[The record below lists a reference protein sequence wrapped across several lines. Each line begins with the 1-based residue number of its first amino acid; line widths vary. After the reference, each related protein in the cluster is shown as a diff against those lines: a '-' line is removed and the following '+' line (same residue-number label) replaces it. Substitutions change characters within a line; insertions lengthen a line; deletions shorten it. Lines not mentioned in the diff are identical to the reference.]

1 MIDLAYA
8 IGQTPGGGGGVGGF
22 SALIPLVLM
31 FAIFYFILI
40 RPQQKKQREQR
51 EMLKALK
58 TGDQIV
64 TAGGIYGTII
74 AIDENKVKLK
84 IAENVKVDVARSSV
98 SSRLGWEGE
107 KKGKEGKEGKEAS

>member
-8 IGQTPGGGGGVGGF
+8 AGQTPGGGGAPGAG
-22 SALIPLVLM
+22 SMLIPLVLM

-40 RPQQKKQREQR
+40 RPQQKKQREHR

-64 TAGGIYGTII
+64 TIGGIYGTIL
-74 AIDENKVKLK
+74 AIDETKVKLK
-84 IAENVKVDVARSSV
+84 IAENVKIDVTRSSIA
-98 SSRLGWEGE
+98 SRLGWEGE
-107 KKGKEGKEGKEAS
+107 KKGKEGS

>member
-8 IGQTPGGGGGVGGF
+8 MGQAPGGGGGAGGF
-22 SALIPLVLM
+22 SALIPLALM

-40 RPQQKKQREQR
+40 RPQQKKQREHR

-58 TGDQIV
+58 TGDQII

-74 AIDENKVKLK
+74 AIDETKVKLK
-84 IAENVKVDVARSSV
+84 IAENVKIDVTRSSIA
-98 SSRLGWEGE
+98 SRLGWEGE
-107 KKGKEGKEGKEAS
+107 KKGKEGS

>member
-1 MIDLAYA
+1 MINLAYA
-8 IGQTPGGGGGVGGF
+8 MGEAPGGGGGAGGF

-40 RPQQKKQREQR
+40 RPQQRKTREHR

-58 TGDQIV
+58 TGDQVV

-84 IAENVKVDVARSSV
+84 IAENVKIDVTRGSIA
-98 SSRLGWEGE
+98 SRVGWEGE
-107 KKGKEGKEGKEAS
+107 KKGKEAS

>member
-8 IGQTPGGGGGVGGF
+8 QVPGGGGFGGGMGF
-22 SALIPLVLM
+22 LIPLALM

-40 RPQQKKQREQR
+40 RPQQKKQRQQQ

-64 TAGGIYGTII
+64 TSGGIYGTIVG
-74 AIDENKVKLK
+74 IDEHKVSLK
-84 IAENVKVDVARSSV
+84 IADNVKVDLVRSSIAT
-98 SSRLGWEGE
+98 RLGWEGE
-107 KKGKEGKEGKEAS
+107 KKKEGS